1 MDLHPEAAESLS
13 QLKQILD
20 QAGANYEIL
29 THPGAVLTA
38 EAGVKHGMGDLAE
51 MAPTLILETEK
62 GYLAAIISG
71 ATRLS
76 FKKIKKSLGLK
87 NISLARPEIVL
98 RETGAQVGSVSLVN
112 PNLPTILD
120 TRLEQF
126 PVVFGGCGVPQHT
139 LRISPAD
146 LIAVTR
152 AKVFD
157 FSEPKEETAQAASV

>member
-1 MDLHPEAAESLS
+1 MGLHPEEMELLN

-29 THPGAVLTA
+29 SHPGAVLTA
-38 EAGVKHGMGDLAE
+38 EEGVKRGIGDLAE

-87 NISLARPEIVL
+87 NISLASPEVVL

-112 PNLPTILD
+112 PDLPTIMD
-120 TRLEQF
+120 ARVEKF
-126 PVVFGGCGVPQHT
+126 RVVFGGCGIPGHT
-139 LRISPAD
+139 LRISPID
-146 LIAVTR
+146 LINLTR
-152 AKVFD
+152 ANVFD
-157 FSEPKEETAQAASV
+157 FSEPKEQGPSRK

>member
-1 MDLHPEAAESLS
+1 MGLRPEELELLR

-38 EAGVKHGMGDLAE
+38 EEGVKRGIGELAE
-51 MAPTLILETEK
+51 MAPTLILQTEK

-76 FKKIKKSLGLK
+76 FKKIKKFLGLK
-87 NISLARPEIVL
+87 NISLASPDVVQ

-112 PNLPTILD
+112 PNIPTIID
-120 TRLEQF
+120 TRLEKF
-126 PVVFGGCGVPQHT
+126 RAVFGGCGIPYHT
-139 LRISPAD
+139 LRISPID
-146 LIAVTR
+146 LINITQAD
-152 AKVFD
+152 VFD
-157 FSEPKEETAQAASV
+157 FSEPKEQELTQK

>member
-1 MDLHPEAAESLS
+1 MELHPEELELLG

-20 QAGANYEIL
+20 QARANYEIL

-38 EAGVKHGMGDLAE
+38 EEGVKRGIGDLAE

-87 NISLARPEIVL
+87 NISLASPDAVL

-120 TRLEQF
+120 TRLEKF
-126 PVVFGGCGVPQHT
+126 RTVFGGCGIPYHT
-139 LRISPAD
+139 LRISPID
-146 LIAVTR
+146 LISITR
-152 AKVFD
+152 ADVFD
-157 FSEPKEETAQAASV
+157 FSEPKEQELTRK

>member
-1 MDLHPEAAESLS
+1 MGLRPEELELLR

-38 EAGVKHGMGDLAE
+38 EEGVKRGIGELAE
-51 MAPTLILETEK
+51 MAPTLILQTEK

-76 FKKIKKSLGLK
+76 FKKIKKFLGLK
-87 NISLARPEIVL
+87 NISLASPDVVQ

-112 PNLPTILD
+112 PNIPTIMD
-120 TRLEQF
+120 TRLEKF
-126 PVVFGGCGVPQHT
+126 RAVFGGCGIPYHT
-139 LRISPAD
+139 LRISPID
-146 LIAVTR
+146 LINITQAD
-152 AKVFD
+152 VFD
-157 FSEPKEETAQAASV
+157 FSEPKEQELTQK